1 MQGETFFGTSWTVL
15 AGFLFTLGHFAGLM
29 AVATHFYGVHTGYRS
44 LRSGIAR
51 WSRWLTLENA
61 LMAGT
66 LMILCS
72 LVGLAFVGAQWSSGG
87 YLALTSILPMTLA
100 LVLGTVGVQ
109 TALGGFLVSIIAGH
123 DARPFQRTDK

>member
-1 MQGETFFGTSWTVL
+1 
-15 AGFLFTLGHFAGLM
+15 
-29 AVATHFYGVHTGYRS
+29 
-44 LRSGIAR
+44 
-51 WSRWLTLENA
+51 
-61 LMAGT
+61 MAGT

-87 YLALTSILPMTLA
+87 YLALPSILPMTLA